1 MWLRDSYSKVV
12 TVSDILDKG
21 QTPDIDLNAHCALID
36 KLGASERLASALNE
50 SEITN
55 LATYFTSLASEPAMK
70 LWTVVGNACQEN
82 AIALH
87 SAEDANGR
95 KVGSYLVE
103 ILTGD
108 PV

>member
-1 MWLRDSYSKVV
+1 M

-36 KLGASERLASALNE
+36 KLGASERMASSLND

-55 LATYFTSLASEPAMK
+55 LATYFTSLPSEPAMK
-70 LWTVVGNACQEN
+70 LWTVVGNACQDN

-108 PV
+108 TV